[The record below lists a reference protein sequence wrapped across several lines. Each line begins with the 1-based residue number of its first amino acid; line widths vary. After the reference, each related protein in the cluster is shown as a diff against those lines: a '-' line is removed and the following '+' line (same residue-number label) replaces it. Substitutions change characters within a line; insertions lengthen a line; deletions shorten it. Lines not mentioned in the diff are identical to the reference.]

1 VAFYADKDYTED
13 ETVLEAANKVM
24 QGQLGLHWYDAKTEK
39 VKGKPAD
46 FRRGLTY
53 KDLDIGSYGYTAIP
67 ENLRTSQSMV
77 SRGSEKVGKLP
88 DMGYVVNRKSDVWS
102 DNVAALY
109 EEAKARRWVPA
120 TDVPWSELDKNPLA
134 PEMEAACAQLYTFL
148 QECTQITLD
157 FPSRWVALINQDFL
171 EQKSWMCAQM
181 LDASRLFEVFRKR
194 ALFGGSGL
202 KRASVHAE
210 QGLKEWLWAETYPQ
224 GSVSVNLAL
233 AGLLLAIYRHVAA
246 FAPSR
251 VDTVIMRY
259 AMQDAGRQVA
269 YGSGQLRYYI
279 GHRPLEVPAMEQYVE
294 DSEHVILALLGSPEI
309 LEPMIIISGGGLDAA
324 QVRAG
329 RIAVLKFIR
338 LAVQEYLERISA
350 AGLKG
355 HSKRSRI
362 PQLIDRIEGPA

>member
-13 ETVLEAANKVM
+13 ATVLEAANRVM
-24 QGQLGLHWYDAKTEK
+24 QGQLGLEWYNAKTER

-53 KDLDIGSYGYTAIP
+53 TDLDLGSYGFTAIP
-67 ENLRTSQSMV
+67 ENVRTSQSMV

-88 DMGYVVNRKSDVWS
+88 DMGYTVNRKSDVWS
-102 DNVAALY
+102 DNVAVLY

-120 TDVPWSELDKNPLA
+120 TDIPWTELTQKPLA
-134 PEMEAACAQLYTFL
+134 PEMEAACSQIYTFL
-148 QECTQITLD
+148 QECTQVTLD

-194 ALFGGSGL
+194 ALLGGSGL
-202 KRASVHAE
+202 KRASVAAE
-210 QGLKEWLWAETYPQ
+210 QGLKEWLWAERYPE
-224 GSVSVNLAL
+224 GSLSINLAL
-233 AGLLLAIYRHVAA
+233 GGFLLTLYRHVAA
-246 FAPSR
+246 FAPTN
-251 VDTVIMRY
+251 VDRCIMRY
-259 AMQDAGRQVA
+259 AMQDAARQVA
-269 YGSGQLRYYI
+269 YGSGQLRYYVH
-279 GHRPLEVPAMEQYVE
+279 HRPLEVAAMEQYVDDE
-294 DSEHVILALLGSPEI
+294 EHVLIALLGSPEV
-309 LEPMIIISGGGLDAA
+309 LEPLIIISGGGLDAA
-324 QVRAG
+324 QVRTG

-362 PQLIDRIEGPA
+362 PGMIDRIEAPA